1 MSRQASDLSPPVR
14 PRAHTTSFP
23 SFSWRRPRS
32 EQSTPQTSPPLPLP
46 PPQQQQPPLSIN
58 DLITALSPP
67 AVPCLSHARTLATL
81 LTTAS
86 PLPQRESL
94 NPILIVLCTE
104 SPTVLQAAGYD
115 ILSAY
120 WENHESSV
128 ISTSERFSYLS
139 LFLGGTTSW
148 AVDLWEP
155 RFKALRALTKYGM
168 DVVGIESAVIKVLH
182 HWIRGAFD
190 GLAVNRSER
199 TERERSIDILV
210 KFVNNILQN
219 PENVSRISEGQMLG
233 IMGFYASLVD
243 SAILINSSPSRPSL
257 TPHISVQSSPTHRRN
272 VSSLSSSSIPSI
284 NSPSQSSP
292 DLPQKH
298 SGEFAIDLYLNFLTL
313 HLKILSAVH
322 LDYILPLLF
331 RSLAFCA
338 SPLPRLYIIPPRT
351 HSRQKNTLEDKITE
365 TLNSLFVGPYSA
377 KCMLILKQYLF
388 PPPSPLQ
395 LTINSNERS
404 TLDQLRLS
412 IMNSLGAQRNLRNY
426 VRRALSARLA
436 RAYISREASM
446 SYSHSGIPPNLDL
459 ETELMENAWAKD
471 DYTASSIGAGGNGW
485 EAGTLGRALTGSV
498 GAWVKFEVVI
508 NSSDPDRQTLTEK
521 AIEGRDEILEEA
533 AGVLK
538 DILQELDLKDDENA
552 VMDEEEAC
560 VVGATLFQLSDY
572 LLSLRNEDGTPYII
586 SLTHPNDAPT
596 PILKTVS
603 MFLARDHKRAMQPPL
618 STILLNVAEHLTDAD
633 TSQLPVY
640 MMEQHDLSPTSP
652 EWLKNWKAL
661 LENETMMAP
670 NRPLTRRA
678 VMEALQIVYE
688 SVKDMTMYRLP
699 LGELIFGYCS
709 RLARNNDSLDD
720 SDCMWRMLGE
730 EIVQKSVEEAADG
743 LDGML
748 DLLISVACSK
758 SDDHEDVT
766 ETSSVY
772 TNETHSPYT
781 PYSSTVISPQLSRGQ
796 SESHPPSASRD
807 RESGLPSLSSILSTI
822 AGNSS
827 RSQSVQPPER
837 EDMIEET
844 LSVAPTTNTTPSIP
858 RDVSAVVALI
868 EAFSQLTFT
877 PYSLQNN
884 SLVLAIR
891 IYERLLDIMSNSPS
905 AVARLT
911 TLQFLVR
918 LRADRDHRLYF
929 VSEAYDPNGLT
940 HSLASLINRLSDPNV
955 KPATDKQPDI
965 DISDHADLRRARS
978 RLPRDLTSRRPSRGI
993 GAGPIASS
1001 RSRSRTAHTPIMSL
1015 PPPLPKVPDP
1025 LWRIPDELPFVVAGV
1040 DSPSEVLM
1048 SYDPEGPNRIVVLP
1062 ISHYLQAVVQM
1073 LDRETSWEVLSYL
1086 LCHFPVQLS
1095 NKHLFCGPNSRMAIS
1110 TMLSILCTGIANQKL
1125 GTTIESW
1132 PPGLKIRDAHGLA
1145 YQTLS
1150 VLISFKIC
1158 LDLKQRHLLVETFE
1172 AGLNGQLSTIKCCL
1186 HALSL
1191 CAFEFQPSLVR
1202 CLPRILEKLSQIM
1215 SNPNMAVHILGFI
1228 TIIGS
1233 MPALYVNFTANDFK
1247 MVFGVALQY
1256 LQHYNRLHVHSS
1268 TSMSV
1273 SWALSQHVRILSY
1286 SSVYIWFLA
1295 LKLPD
1300 RPKHISFITRQLL
1313 LANEDNK
1320 EVDGPTEVCFD
1331 WLSRYTY
1338 ASADPRPANSVFST
1352 TVMNGNSL
1360 SSASTSEKTWIMGN
1374 SIVTIKSLTRAGWV
1388 EVISRRPSG
1397 YAKFICRVENVPMVG
1412 PGDVSPDLTS
1422 LAAGLVME
1430 RDPAKVTEVAE
1441 SDPIEAGS
1449 SQAESDGQGKTEGEP
1464 PVPDPIT
1471 GYVWSKTAPS
1481 QRRKQVSIDPS
1492 FLLLQL
1498 SPFPDGSTE
1507 PYAKRVPDSVNVSR
1521 FFGQLDRTPVIDTH
1535 AVGIMYVAPGQTH
1548 EVDILQNTHG
1558 SPAYTRFLE
1567 GIGRLINLRGQVD
1580 VYAGG
1585 LDPDE
1590 DGEYAYAWWDDIG
1603 QILYHT
1609 ATMMPTTKH
1618 DPQCN
1623 NKKRHIG
1630 NDHVRIVWNDSG
1642 LPYRFDTLTTEFQ
1655 FVNIVIE
1662 PHSIGSIAAFSN
1674 NIHESEYFK
1683 VTIQLAPGMTEFSPI
1698 GHFKII
1704 SAENLPILVRQLS
1717 LLSDWFAKVFQ
1728 RTSRDTERIEMTTNW
1743 HNRLNT
1749 IKRFKTQV
1757 WNEDN
1762 KQNGGADSHVP
1773 RAPAANDVMSQEA
1786 LRDFTSSF

>member
-1 MSRQASDLSPPVR
+1 MSRQSSDLSPALR
-14 PRAHTTSFP
+14 QRAHTTSFP

-32 EQSTPQTSPPLPLP
+32 EQSTPQTSPPLPP
-46 PPQQQQPPLSIN
+46 QQPPLSIEG
-58 DLITALSPP
+58 LIKALTPP
-67 AVPCLSHARTLATL
+67 AVPCLNHARSLATQ

-86 PLPQRESL
+86 PLPRRESL
-94 NPILIVLCTE
+94 NPILIVLCTD

-120 WENHESSV
+120 WENHESSA

-139 LFLGGTTSW
+139 LFLGGHTSW

-155 RFKALRALTKYGM
+155 RFKALRALTKNAM
-168 DVVGIESAVIKVLH
+168 DVVGIESTVIKVLH
-182 HWIRGAFD
+182 WWIRGAFD
-190 GLAVNRSER
+190 GLAANRSER

-210 KFVNNILQN
+210 KFVNSILQN
-219 PENVSRISEGQMLG
+219 PENVSRISEEQMLA
-233 IMGFYASLVD
+233 IMAFYASLVD
-243 SAILINSSPSRPSL
+243 SAIILASSY
-257 TPHISVQSSPTHRRN
+257 TPISPPTSSHPSPTHRRN
-272 VSSLSSSSIPSI
+272 LSSLSSSSIPSL
-284 NSPSQSSP
+284 NSHSQSQP
-292 DLPQKH
+292 DAPQKH
-298 SGEFAIDLYLNFLTL
+298 SGEFAIDLYLSFLTL
-313 HLKILSAVH
+313 HLKILSAAH

-365 TLNSLFVGPYSA
+365 TLSSLFVGPYSA
-377 KCMLILKQYLF
+377 KCMLILKQYLY
-388 PPPSPLQ
+388 PPSSPSS
-395 LTINSNERS
+395 LTESSADRS
-404 TLDQLRLS
+404 ALDQLRLS
-412 IMNSLGAQRNLRNY
+412 IMTALGAHRNLRNY

-436 RAYISREASM
+436 RAYISRETSM
-446 SYSHSGIPPNLDL
+446 SYSHSGIPPNLEL
-459 ETELMENAWAKD
+459 ESELMEKAWAKD
-471 DYTASSIGAGGNGW
+471 DYTGSSIGTGGNGW
-485 EAGTLGRALTGSV
+485 EAGTLGRALIGSV
-498 GAWVKFEVVI
+498 GAWVKFEVAI
-508 NSSDPDRQTLTEK
+508 ASADPDRQRLTDK
-521 AIEGRDEILEEA
+521 AMEGRDEILEEA

-552 VMDEEEAC
+552 AMDEEEAY
-560 VVGATLFQLSDY
+560 VVGATLFQLSGY
-572 LLSLRNEDGTPYII
+572 LHPLSNADGSPYII
-586 SLTHPNDAPT
+586 PLSHPNDAPT
-596 PILKTVS
+596 PILKTIS
-603 MFLARDHKRAMQPPL
+603 MFLARDHKRVMQPPL
-618 STILLNVAEHLTDAD
+618 STILVHVAEHLTDAD

-661 LENETMMAP
+661 LESETIMSP
-670 NRPLTRRA
+670 TRPLTRRGI
-678 VMEALQIVYE
+678 MEALQIVYE

-699 LGELIFGYCS
+699 LGDLVFGYCTRYS
-709 RLARNNDSLDD
+709 RYSQPLDD

-730 EIVQKSVEEAADG
+730 EIVQRTVEESTEG
-743 LDGML
+743 VDGML
-748 DLLISVACSK
+748 DLLISVACTK
-758 SDDHEDVT
+758 TEENEETV
-766 ETSSVY
+766 ETSSIY

-807 RESGLPSLSSILSTI
+807 RESGLPSLSSILSSI
-822 AGNSS
+822 AGNGS
-827 RSQSVQPPER
+827 RSQSVQPPEP
-837 EDMIEET
+837 EE
-844 LSVAPTTNTTPSIP
+844 SVEEAPSLAPTTNTTSPSTP
-858 RDVSAVVALI
+858 RDVSAVVALV

-877 PYSLQNN
+877 PYSLQHN
-884 SLVLAIR
+884 SLLLAIR

-905 AVARLT
+905 VNARLT
-911 TLQFLVR
+911 ALQFLVR

-929 VSEAYDPNGLT
+929 VSDAYDPNGLT
-940 HSLASLINRLSDPNV
+940 HSLACLINRVSDPNG
-955 KPATDKQPDI
+955 KSATDKQPDVES
-965 DISDHADLRRARS
+965 SDAADLRRARS
-978 RLPRDLTSRRPSRGI
+978 RMPRDLTGRRPSRGR
-993 GAGPIASS
+993 GAGPVHSAAS
-1001 RSRSRTAHTPIMSL
+1001 RSRSRTAHTPVA
-1015 PPPLPKVPDP
+1015 PPIPLPQPPTKPVEP
-1025 LWRIPDELPFVVAGV
+1025 LWKIPDELPFVVSGV
-1040 DSPSEVLM
+1040 DSPSEVLV
-1048 SYDPEGPNRIVVLP
+1048 SYDPEGPNRILVLP

-1073 LDRETSWEVLSYL
+1073 LDRESSWDVLSYL
-1086 LCHFPVQLS
+1086 LCHLPVQLS

-1110 TMLSILCTGIANQKL
+1110 TMLSVMCTGIINGNL
-1125 GTTIESW
+1125 GSSIELW
-1132 PPGLKIRDAHGLA
+1132 PLGLKARDAHGLA

-1158 LDLKQRHLLVETFE
+1158 LDLKQRHMLVETFE
-1172 AGLNGQLSTIKCCL
+1172 AGLNAQLSTIKCCL

-1191 CAFEFQPSLVR
+1191 CAFELQPSLVR

-1228 TIIGS
+1228 AITGS
-1233 MPALYVNFTANDFK
+1233 LPALYVNFTANDYK
-1247 MVFGVALQY
+1247 MVFGVALKY
-1256 LQHYNRLHVHSS
+1256 LQHYNRIHSHSS
-1268 TSMSV
+1268 SSMAV

-1286 SSVYIWFLA
+1286 SAVYVWFLA

-1300 RPKHISFITRQLL
+1300 RPRHISFITRQLL
-1313 LANEDNK
+1313 LANEDNT

-1352 TVMNGNSL
+1352 TVMEGG
-1360 SSASTSEKTWIMGN
+1360 SSSSDSTSEKTWIMGN
-1374 SIVTIKSLTRAGWV
+1374 SVVTIKSLVKAGWV

-1397 YAKFICRVENVPMVG
+1397 YSKFICRVENVPMVG

-1430 RDPAKVTEVAE
+1430 RDPTKVTEIGEHE
-1441 SDPIEAGS
+1441 SGEEAQPS
-1449 SQAESDGQGKTEGEP
+1449 SEGQAPGETESS
-1464 PVPDPIT
+1464 VPDPIT

-1507 PYAKRVPDSVNVSR
+1507 PYVKRVPENINVSR

-1548 EVDILQNTHG
+1548 EIDILRNTHG

-1683 VTIQLAPGMTEFSPI
+1683 VTMQLAPGMTEFSPI

-1704 SAENLPILVRQLS
+1704 SAENLPVLIRQLS

-1728 RTSRDTERIEMTTNW
+1728 WTSRDTERIEMTTNW

-1749 IKRFKTQV
+1749 IKRFKAQV

-1762 KQNGGADSHVP
+1762 SNQNGRPQSHVP
-1773 RAPAANDVMSQEA
+1773 RMSGGATDVMSQEA
-1786 LRDFTSSF
+1786 LRDFTTSF

>member
-1 MSRQASDLSPPVR
+1 MY
-14 PRAHTTSFP
+14 
-23 SFSWRRPRS
+23 
-32 EQSTPQTSPPLPLP
+32 
-46 PPQQQQPPLSIN
+46 
-58 DLITALSPP
+58 
-67 AVPCLSHARTLATL
+67 
-81 LTTAS
+81 
-86 PLPQRESL
+86 
-94 NPILIVLCTE
+94 TE
-104 SPTVLQAAGYD
+104 SPTVLQPAGYD
-115 ILSAY
+115 ILLAY

-128 ISTSERFSYLS
+128 ISTSERFYRYS
-139 LFLGGTTSW
+139 LVVPPLGQ
-148 AVDLWEP
+148 
-155 RFKALRALTKYGM
+155 FKALRALTKYGM
-168 DVVGIESAVIKVLH
+168 VVVGIESTVIKVLH

-210 KFVNNILQN
+210 KLVNIILQN
-219 PENVSRISEGQMLG
+219 PENVSRISE
-233 IMGFYASLVD
+233 
-243 SAILINSSPSRPSL
+243 
-257 TPHISVQSSPTHRRN
+257 
-272 VSSLSSSSIPSI
+272 
-284 NSPSQSSP
+284 
-292 DLPQKH
+292 
-298 SGEFAIDLYLNFLTL
+298 
-313 HLKILSAVH
+313 
-322 LDYILPLLF
+322 
-331 RSLAFCA
+331 
-338 SPLPRLYIIPPRT
+338 
-351 HSRQKNTLEDKITE
+351 E

-388 PPPSPLQ
+388 PPLSPLQ
-395 LTINSNERS
+395 LTTNSNERS

-412 IMNSLGAQRNLRNY
+412 IMNSLGAQRNLR
-426 VRRALSARLA
+426 ATMHTTQLGL
-436 RAYISREASM
+436 
-446 SYSHSGIPPNLDL
+446 
-459 ETELMENAWAKD
+459 
-471 DYTASSIGAGGNGW
+471 GNGVDG
-485 EAGTLGRALTGSV
+485 ECLGKGRLYREFYRSGRQRLGGRDLGTCSNRECRE
-498 GAWVKFEVVI
+498 FEVVI

-521 AIEGRDEILEEA
+521 AMEGRDEILEEA

-552 VMDEEEAC
+552 VVDEEAC

-586 SLTHPNDAPT
+586 PLTHPNDAPT

-603 MFLARDHKRAMQPPL
+603 MSLARDHKRAMQPPL
-618 STILLNVAEHLTDAD
+618 SILFNVAQHLTDAD

-640 MMEQHDLSPTSP
+640 MMEQHGLSPTSP

-699 LGELIFGYCS
+699 LGELTFGYCS
-709 RLARNNDSLDD
+709 RLARNDSLDD
-720 SDCMWRMLGE
+720 SDCVWRMLGE
-730 EIVQKSVEEAADG
+730 EIVQKRVEEEAADG

-758 SDDHEDVT
+758 SDDHEDGI
-766 ETSSVY
+766 SSSLSLARPR
-772 TNETHSPYT
+772 EW
-781 PYSSTVISPQLSRGQ
+781 SSF
-796 SESHPPSASRD
+796 
-807 RESGLPSLSSILSTI
+807 LSSILSTI

-844 LSVAPTTNTTPSIP
+844 LSVAPTTNTTLSIP

-884 SLVLAIR
+884 SLVLTTR
-891 IYERLLDIMSNSPS
+891 IHERLLDIMSNSPS

-940 HSLASLINRLSDPNV
+940 HSLASLVNGLSDPNV
-955 KPATDKQPDI
+955 KPATDKQPDV

-978 RLPRDLTSRRPSRGI
+978 RLPRDLNSRCPSRGI
-993 GAGPIASS
+993 GAGPTASS

-1025 LWRIPDELPFVVAGV
+1025 LWRIPDELPFVVAGA

-1062 ISHYLQAVVQM
+1062 ISHYLQAVVQL

-1191 CAFEFQPSLVR
+1191 CAFEFQPSLVC
-1202 CLPRILEKLSQIM
+1202 CLPRILEKLSQII

-1233 MPALYVNFTANDFK
+1233 MPALYVNFTADDFK
-1247 MVFGVALQY
+1247 RVFGVALQY

-1273 SWALSQHVRILSY
+1273 SWALSQHVRVLSY
-1286 SSVYIWFLA
+1286 SSVYIWFFA

-1300 RPKHISFITRQLL
+1300 RPMHISFITRQLL

-1449 SQAESDGQGKTEGEP
+1449 SQAESDGQVKTEGEP

-1481 QRRKQVSIDPS
+1481 QRCKQISIDPS

-1498 SPFPDGSTE
+1498 SPFPDGPTE

-1521 FFGQLDRTPVIDTH
+1521 FFGQLDLTPVIDTH
-1535 AVGIMYVAPGQTH
+1535 AVGIMYVAPGQTR

-1580 VYAGG
+1580 VYA
-1585 LDPDE
+1585 
-1590 DGEYAYAWWDDIG
+1590 
-1603 QILYHT
+1603 

-1683 VTIQLAPGMTEFSPI
+1683 VTIQLAPGMTKFSPI
-1698 GHFKII
+1698 GRFKII

-1728 RTSRDTERIEMTTNW
+1728 RTSRDTERIEMTTIW

-1762 KQNGGADSHVP
+1762 KQNGGADSHVS
-1773 RAPAANDVMSQEA
+1773 RAPAGNDVMSQEA